1 MMTKP
6 HIVVDNTPWKDKLQ
20 ISSTGSART
29 NLYNACICF
38 RDAPE
43 FRGKLAFNEF
53 SMETTVLGV
62 LPWSDEVNRPWSKHD
77 DNLANVWAQKNDLNI
92 GLQITTQAIE
102 TVAYENRFHPLRTWL
117 RSLTWDGTPRIDDW
131 LTFYLAAERTT
142 YVQAVGKAWLIS
154 AVARVMQPG
163 CKADHVLIVEGRQ
176 GLRKSSALKT
186 LAGAD
191 WYTDELAEMGSK
203 DAGLQ
208 MRGVWIIE
216 LAELDH
222 LKSGETSRIKAFV
235 SRSTDRFRPPY
246 GERLIS
252 APRECV
258 FAGTVNHAEYLKD
271 DTGNRRFW
279 PVAAGGAIDLDAL
292 SVDREQIWAEA
303 VSRFDAGDPWW
314 ITDSDIEMV
323 AKQAQEARREVDPW
337 SETLVAWLENAAFNK
352 ITANEL
358 ITKAIGKR
366 TGEITQK
373 DAERVGSIMWTLGW
387 KRGTVWI
394 GGVSMKGF
402 KRDDA

>member
-6 HIVVDNTPWKDKLQ
+6 RIVVDNTPWKDKLQ
-20 ISSTGSART
+20 ISSSGSARL
-29 NLYNACICF
+29 NLFNACICF

-43 FRGKLAFNEF
+43 FRGRIAYNEF
-53 SMETTVLGV
+53 TMETTVVGP
-62 LPWSDEVNRPWSKHD
+62 LPWSDETDRPWSKHD
-77 DNLANVWAQKNDLNI
+77 DNLANAWAQKNDLNI

-102 TVAYENRFHPLRTWL
+102 TVAYENKFHPLRAWL
-117 RSLTWDGTPRIDDW
+117 RTLAWDGTPRIHDW
-131 LTFYLAAERTT
+131 LTYYLAAERTPYT
-142 YVQAVGKAWLIS
+142 QAVGKAWLLS

-163 CKADHVLIVEGRQ
+163 CKADHVLIIEGRQ

-222 LKSGETSRIKAFV
+222 LRSGEASRIKAFV

-246 GERLIS
+246 GERLVS

-258 FAGTVNHAEYLKD
+258 FAGTVNHGDYLKD

-279 PVAAGGAIDLDAL
+279 PVEAGESIDIDGLAT
-292 SVDREQIWAEA
+292 DRDQLWAETVA
-303 VSRFDAGDPWW
+303 RFDAGDPWW
-314 ITDSDIEMV
+314 LTDNNVEQT
-323 AKQAQEARREVDPW
+323 AKQEQEERLEIDPW
-337 SETLVAWLENAAFNK
+337 LETIKTWLEDAAFDK
-352 ITANEL
+352 VTAAEL
-358 ITKAIGKR
+358 LTKAIGKR
-366 TGEITQK
+366 TGEISQR
-373 DAERVGSIMWTLGW
+373 DATRIGSIMRSIGW
-387 KRGTVWI
+387 KRGSVRLGSTV
-394 GGVSMKGF
+394 VKGF
-402 KRDDA
+402 KRHGV